1 MKRQKEAKAAYLKK
15 KLSFVDLNN
24 LRPIKIVINSG
35 NGVAGPIIDEIT
47 VILKKRNV
55 EFEFFLLNHHPDS
68 SFPNGIPNPILKE
81 NQSETSDIVVQEK
94 ADFGVAFDGDFDRC
108 FLFDHFGNFVSGE
121 YVVGLLAQVFLE
133 NNRKEK
139 IVYDPR
145 VIWNTLDVINKHGGD
160 AVVSKTGHAFMKRT
174 MREVN
179 AIYGGEMS
187 AHHYFRDFGY
197 CDSGMIPWLSI
208 WELLSKKETS
218 LFNLILERK
227 NLYPSSGEINFKV
240 SDASKCMKVVKD
252 YFADD
257 AKLLN
262 EKDGLSMS
270 FEDWRLNCVSL
281 IQGTYSFKY

>member
-1 MKRQKEAKAAYLKK
+1 MKALMFWILVFEGTEEMYWSVSQFAADAGIEITASHNPIEYNGMKIVKSSSEALTEREFLKIKSLAENNDFLPSIKSGRVLNRQKEAKAAYLKK
-15 KLSFVDLNN
+15 ILSFVDLNN

-55 EFEFFLLNHHPDS
+55 EFEFFLLNHHPNS

-81 NQSETSDIVVQEK
+81 NQSETSDIVVEEK

-145 VIWNTLDVINKHGGD
+145 VIWNTLDVINKYGGD

-187 AHHYFRDFGY
+187 AHHYFRDFVIVTVG
-197 CDSGMIPWLSI
+197 
-208 WELLSKKETS
+208 
-218 LFNLILERK
+218 
-227 NLYPSSGEINFKV
+227 
-240 SDASKCMKVVKD
+240 
-252 YFADD
+252 
-257 AKLLN
+257 
-262 EKDGLSMS
+262 
-270 FEDWRLNCVSL
+270 
-281 IQGTYSFKY
+281 